1 MIREIS
7 LVSGKFSR
15 ESGRKIEELFESN
28 FTYIDGQVVRH
39 H

>member
-7 LVSGKFSR
+7 LVSGKFTR
-15 ESGRKIEELFESN
+15 ESGRKIEEFESN